1 MVRSCVL
8 SYFTLKIVNKR
19 DQRSETKVFVLY
31 CGAAMALEVQAATT
45 QDWTYHNLFH

>member
-19 DQRSETKVFVLY
+19 DQRSETEVFVLY
-31 CGAAMALEVQAATT
+31 CGAATDLGVQAATM
-45 QDWTYHNLFH
+45 QDWTYHNQFH